1 MSITRSESIPPP
13 QGLVKAYGQ
22 WIDGAERY
30 TPGGKRL
37 TTNSRWTGGAVA
49 EIAAGGRAD
58 VEAAVSAA
66 SAAATGWRELK
77 SGERGRLMADIAHGI
92 RAERELLAELEGA
105 EAGKPGPQASREVD
119 SAADYFDF
127 YAGLAN
133 IPSGEVIDLGPG
145 RHGYTTNEPYGVI
158 GVITPW
164 NAPLNQAARAIAPAI
179 LAGNTAVV
187 KPSEFTSAT
196 TLELAR
202 IATEA
207 GLPNG
212 VLNVV
217 TGTGAAV
224 GQPLIEHADVRKV
237 AFTGSVQTGRAIGRT
252 AADRVLPLT
261 LELGGKSANI
271 VFSDANLRAAAEG
284 AVRAFT
290 GNAGQICSA
299 GTRLLVADEIYDEF
313 VSLLLDQVRT
323 VKPGESY
330 GHIVTEEQFTKVQK
344 YFDVAKADGA
354 TLAAGGAATGDGWLI
369 EPTVYTDVTNQMT
382 IAREEVFGP
391 VLTVLRFGTEDE
403 AVAIAN
409 DSEFGL
415 AAGVWTGDVARAHRV
430 SARLEA
436 GQVYVNDW
444 VAGLVEGPF
453 GGVKNS
459 GYGREKGM
467 EALRHY
473 TQTKFVVV
481 KL

>member
-1 MSITRSESIPPP
+1 MR
-13 QGLVKAYGQ
+13 AYEH
-22 WIDGAERY
+22 WIGGAERSSSG
-30 TPGGKRL
+30 TERH
-37 TTNSRWTGGAVA
+37 TTTSRWTGDAVA
-49 EIAAGGRAD
+49 EIALGDSAD
-58 VEAAVSAA
+58 IDAAVSAA
-66 SAAATGWRELK
+66 SSALAGWRALK
-77 SGERGRLMADIAHGI
+77 PGERGAVMAAIAHGL
-92 RAERELLAELEGA
+92 RAERELLGELETG
-105 EAGKPGPQASREVD
+105 EAGKPGPQSLREVD
-119 SAADYFDF
+119 SAAAYFDF

-133 IPSGEVIDLGPG
+133 IPSGELIDLGPG
-145 RHGYTTNEPYGVI
+145 RHGYTIHEPYGVI

-202 IATEA
+202 IASEA
-207 GLPNG
+207 GLPAG
-212 VLNVV
+212 VLNIV
-217 TGTGAAV
+217 TGTGGGV

-237 AFTGSVQTGRAIGRT
+237 AFTGSVQTGRAIGRV

-271 VFSDANLRAAAEG
+271 VFADADLHAAAEG

-313 VSLLLDQVRT
+313 VPLVLDQVRT
-323 VKPGESY
+323 VEPGKSY
-330 GHIVTEEQFTKVQK
+330 GHITTEDQFVKVQK
-344 YFDVAKADGA
+344 FFDVARDDGA

-391 VLTVLRFGTEDE
+391 VLTVLRFGTEDD

-415 AAGVWTGDVARAHRV
+415 AAGVWTGDVGRAHRV

-444 VAGLVEGPF
+444 VAALVEGPF

-473 TQTKFVVV
+473 TQSKFVVV